1 MAALEAGVSTMV
13 FEEGQAALAKEWQQ
27 LGRFE
32 AITRTSDGRLLDAA
46 GSQVGRVR
54 LLASP
59 DDLRAAEREAAA
71 AEGVVV
77 MDASDWQIIPAEN
90 LVAAYQRNSGATLLA
105 AAPDCAASRVMLE
118 ALEAGTDGVL
128 LRTDSPAEVRA
139 LARYLQERRQQG
151 AQRLRYEAATVTAVR
166 PVGMGDR
173 ACVDLCCLL
182 QPGEGML
189 VGSFARAM
197 FLVHSECAESKY
209 IASRPFRVNAGPV
222 HSYLQL
228 PGGRTGYLSELSSG
242 AEVLVADAHGR
253 TRTALVGRV
262 KIEQRPLV
270 LVEAELADGDR
281 CSVLLQNAET
291 VRLVAPNAGPSGD
304 SRSSHSTPDAPQ
316 EREPSWRAVSVSE
329 LAAGEQLLVLRQAG
343 ARHTGVAIEE
353 SITERCARGTY
364 LYMCGT
370 GGAPTGSGTVRGH
383 QPIHQPKTSRV
394 LGLYRG

>member
-1 MAALEAGVSTMV
+1 MHAPPCPSRWP
-13 FEEGQAALAKEWQQ
+13 LACPSP
-27 LGRFE
+27 LLP
-32 AITRTSDGRLLDAA
+32 RTPGL
-46 GSQVGRVR
+46 
-54 LLASP
+54 
-59 DDLRAAEREAAA
+59 
-71 AEGVVV
+71 
-77 MDASDWQIIPAEN
+77 QIIPAEN

-291 VRLVAPNAGPSGD
+291 VRL
-304 SRSSHSTPDAPQ
+304 
-316 EREPSWRAVSVSE
+316 REPSWRAVSVSE

-353 SITERCARGTY
+353 SITER
-364 LYMCGT
+364 
-370 GGAPTGSGTVRGH
+370 
-383 QPIHQPKTSRV
+383 
-394 LGLYRG
+394 